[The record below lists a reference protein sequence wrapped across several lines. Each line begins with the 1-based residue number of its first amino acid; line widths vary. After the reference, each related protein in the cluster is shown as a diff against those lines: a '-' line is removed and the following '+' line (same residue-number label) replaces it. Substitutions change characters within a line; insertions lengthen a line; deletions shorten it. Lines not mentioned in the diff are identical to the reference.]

1 MDIILV
7 IIIAAAL
14 AYALGYRLG
23 TIRGR
28 LESRMK
34 EYRRGYQAGYD
45 RSRKDCYNVLQME
58 EGSLTNRG
66 GEREIK
72 PGSKFVS

>member
-23 TIRGR
+23 TKRGR
-28 LESRMK
+28 LESRIK

-45 RSRKDCYNVLQME
+45 RTGKDLFNMPHQEDEPLIN
-58 EGSLTNRG
+58 GT
-66 GEREIK
+66 GEAAVK
-72 PGSKFVS
+72 QGQKFVP